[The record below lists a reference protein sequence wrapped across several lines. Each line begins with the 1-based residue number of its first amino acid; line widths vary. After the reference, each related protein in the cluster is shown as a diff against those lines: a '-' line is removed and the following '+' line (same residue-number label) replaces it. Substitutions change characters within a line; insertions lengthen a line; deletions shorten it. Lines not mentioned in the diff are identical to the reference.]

1 MPDQQRI
8 AEIEAEYSEAK
19 AYGAKG
25 YMIPVSHVE
34 YLLSQLAVK
43 DAEIE
48 RLKAE
53 ANADYSEIADTMAGL
68 MGEIERLRE
77 AQRCP
82 IFEGKRLDNGET
94 VWGGS
99 FVQFLDD
106 GVRTA
111 YIPKYGEKCSCEH
124 DDADNI
130 LAFEHGTFYRV
141 GLDSVRIRT
150 LPAAPEKG
158 E

>member
-1 MPDQQRI
+1 MTDQQRI

-34 YLLSQLAVK
+34 YLLSQLAAK
-43 DAEIE
+43 DA
-48 RLKAE
+48 
-53 ANADYSEIADTMAGL
+53 
-68 MGEIERLRE
+68 EIERLRE

-124 DDADNI
+124 DEADNI

>member
-1 MPDQQRI
+1 MTDDRI
-8 AEIEAEYSEAK
+8 AYTREDIPFLQAQLKEAGRDCAVAEKNHMDADFE
-19 AYGAKG
+19 
-25 YMIPVSHVE
+25 
-34 YLLSQLAVK
+34 LSRVRQQLAAK
-43 DAEIE
+43 DA
-48 RLKAE
+48 
-53 ANADYSEIADTMAGL
+53 
-68 MGEIERLRE
+68 EIERLRE

-150 LPAAPEKG
+150 LPAPPEKG

>member
-1 MPDQQRI
+1 MTDQQRI

-34 YLLSQLAVK
+34 YLLSLLAAK
-43 DAEIE
+43 DA
-48 RLKAE
+48 
-53 ANADYSEIADTMAGL
+53 
-68 MGEIERLRE
+68 EIERLRE

-124 DDADNI
+124 DEADNI